1 MKKFLLLFLITL
13 LGYSVNAEQITITPT
28 AVSYSDDIISMTTA
42 KNSGGTQPAYN
53 TNGKDVRVYA
63 KGSVTIT
70 VVEGFTIDKI
80 VFNISTQGLKRL
92 APITASAG
100 TVATQASGDNTVTWT
115 GSESSVTFTVGDKA
129 DYGSDGSS
137 KAGQLCFD
145 SIVIDYTSQVSD
157 TREAVELSFPDSNY
171 SATLGTA
178 FKSPVLT
185 VTPEAARSEVK
196 FATSNENVATV
207 DNSGN
212 VTLIA
217 NGNVVIT
224 ASISDSETYKNAKA
238 EYTLNVIDPNAAIS
252 VTLDPEFFNY
262 TTTSYGAAA
271 QTDNYGVAYST
282 VYYYNGGNMQ
292 YNTNNSNGKGSGIT
306 VTSNNSDYIIKSID
320 IEMTTVSTSGL
331 GLNVYASDNAF
342 DTLVKATAPT
352 IPSSATKL
360 NDAIIQ
366 ASTTININAK
376 AFALIPSTKG
386 VIAVQK
392 VTVYYALDTTLG
404 KENVEVTFDGGDMN
418 VEFEEGKTLQGR
430 IASADVEDLTFSYS
444 SDDTD
449 VATVD
454 NNGMLTLVGAGS
466 TVITATVND
475 EFYTGHASYT
485 LTVTGVYK
493 NFNEIIANAKVNE
506 EIVAKFP
513 MTVGYV
519 NGKYVFVADN
529 QGGYML
535 IYGSTTYAA
544 GDVIP
549 AGMTATYTI
558 YNGLPE
564 LMPTTTPESTEKGEY
579 EIATVAAA
587 DVLNQPLNKIVK
599 VVDVNFAAA
608 TPDDKQNF
616 TGTVDE
622 TSLKFYN
629 QMTLASVEA
638 GTYDV
643 TLIVST
649 YTKGATEIQTPNQ
662 LQPIEYAAVPT
673 APKVIIDDA
682 EVDTDTGYELQGHDV
697 VVYLTAQEGATI
709 WYKFTAVNTDQ
720 NEAATMSEDG
730 FSEYPAEGITI
741 GQLGTL
747 EYYSEL
753 NGRTS
758 AIASLQF
765 KGIPTGINEIE
776 AQTGAGTEWFD
787 LSGRRVAAPS
797 KGGIYI
803 KKTGSEVSKYA
814 F

>member
-28 AVSYSDDIISMTTA
+28 DTSYSDDIISMTTA
-42 KNSGGTQPAYN
+42 KNSGSTAPAYN
-53 TNGKDVRVYA
+53 TTAKDVRVYA

-70 VVEGFTIDKI
+70 ATTGVTINII
-80 VFNISTQGLKRL
+80 VFNISTQGLNRL

-129 DYGSDGSS
+129 DYGSDGNTKS
-137 KAGQLCFD
+137 GQLCFD

-178 FKSPVLT
+178 FESPVLT

-207 DNSGN
+207 NNSGN

-217 NGNVVIT
+217 NGDVVIT

-238 EYTLNVIDPNAAIS
+238 EYTLNVIDPNAIS
-252 VTLDPEFFNY
+252 VTLDPAFFNY
-262 TTTSYGAAA
+262 TTNSYGAAA

-282 VYYYNGGNMQ
+282 VYYYNDGNMQ
-292 YNTNNSNGKGSGIT
+292 YNTSNDNGKGSGIT
-306 VTSNNSDYIIKSID
+306 VTSNSSDYIIKSID
-320 IEMTTVSTSGL
+320 IKMTTVSTTEL
-331 GLNVYASDNAF
+331 GLNVYASDTAF
-342 DTLVKATAPT
+342 DTLEKNTAPT

-360 NDAIIQ
+360 NNTIIQ
-366 ASTTININAK
+366 ASTTIEINAK
-376 AFALIPSTKG
+376 AFALIPSKKG

-404 KENVEVTFDGGDMN
+404 KEKVEVTFDGGDMTE
-418 VEFEEGKTLQGR
+418 EFEANKTVQGR
-430 IASADVEDLTFSYS
+430 IASADVEGLTFSYS
-444 SDDTD
+444 SSDAD

-454 NNGMLTLVGAGS
+454 DNGMLTLVGAGS
-466 TVITATVND
+466 TVITATVDD
-475 EFYTGHASYT
+475 ESYTGQASYT

-493 NFNEIIANAKVNE
+493 NFNEIIASAKADESIKV
-506 EIVAKFP
+506 KFP

-558 YNGLPE
+558 YSGLPE
-564 LMPTTTPESTEKGEY
+564 LKPSTAPATTEKGEY
-579 EIATVAAA
+579 VIETVAASE
-587 DVLNQPLNKIVK
+587 VMSQPLNKIVK
-599 VVDVNFAAA
+599 VVDVNFADA
-608 TPDDKQNF
+608 TPADKQNF

-622 TSLKFYN
+622 TSLTFYN
-629 QMTLASVEA
+629 QMTLTSVEA

-649 YTKGATEIQTPNQ
+649 YTYGATEIQTPNQ
-662 LQPIEYAAVPT
+662 LQPIEYAAVPS
-673 APKVIIDDA
+673 APKVMIGDTEID
-682 EVDTDTGYELQGHDV
+682 TNTGYELQGHDV

-730 FSEYPAEGITI
+730 FSEYPSEGITI

-758 AIASLQF
+758 EIASLQF

-787 LSGRRVAAPS
+787 LSGRRVAVPS

>member
-42 KNSGGTQPAYN
+42 KNTGSQAPAYN

-63 KGSVTIT
+63 KGSVTIIAA
-70 VVEGFTIDKI
+70 EGVSIDKI
-80 VFNISTQGLKRL
+80 VFNISTAELKRL

-129 DYGSDGSS
+129 DYGSDGSTA
-137 KAGQLCFD
+137 AGQLCFT
-145 SIVIDYTSQVSD
+145 SIDIEYTSAVSD
-157 TREAVELSFPDSNY
+157 TRESVEMSFPKSAY
-171 SATLGTA
+171 TATLGTA
-178 FKSPVLT
+178 FESPVLT

-196 FATSNENVATV
+196 FATSNENIATV

-217 NGNVVIT
+217 NGDAVIT

-238 EYTLNVIDPNAAIS
+238 EYTLNVIDPNAIS
-252 VTLDPEFFNY
+252 VTLDPAFFNY
-262 TTTSYGAAA
+262 TTKSYGAAA

-306 VTSNNSDYIIKSID
+306 VTSNSSDYIIKSID

-342 DTLVKATAPT
+342 DTLEKNTAPT

-404 KENVEVTFDGGDMN
+404 KEKVEVTFDGGDMTE
-418 VEFEEGKTLQGR
+418 EFEANKTVQGR
-430 IASADVEDLTFSYS
+430 IASADVEGLTFSYS
-444 SDDTD
+444 SNDTD

-466 TVITATVND
+466 TVITATVDD
-475 EFYTGHASYT
+475 ESYTGQASYT

-519 NGKYVFVADN
+519 NGAYIYTTDN
-529 QGGYML
+529 QEGYML
-535 IYGSTTYAA
+535 VFMYDNEYAA
-544 GDVIP
+544 GDIIP

-558 YNGLPE
+558 YSGLPE
-564 LMPTTTPESTEKGEY
+564 LKPSTAPATTEKGEY
-579 EIATVAAA
+579 VIETVAASE
-587 DVLNQPLNKIVK
+587 VMSQPLNKIVK
-599 VVDVNFAAA
+599 VVDVNFADA
-608 TPDDKQNF
+608 TPADKQNF

-622 TSLKFYN
+622 TSLTFYN
-629 QMTLASVEA
+629 QMTLTSVEA

-649 YTKGATEIQTPNQ
+649 YTYGATEIQTPNQ
-662 LQPIEYAAVPT
+662 LQPIEYAAVPS
-673 APKVIIDDA
+673 APKVMIGDTEID
-682 EVDTDTGYELQGHDV
+682 TNTGYELQGHDV

-730 FSEYPAEGITI
+730 FSEYPSEGITI

-758 AIASLQF
+758 EIASLQF

-787 LSGRRVAAPS
+787 LSGRRVAVPS